1 MESVII
7 TKFEAKIG
15 EVIFQ
20 QENLFY
26 SVQYIVN
33 AIEDKFGDCFQES
46 FVEALRDEIETI
58 YLKYD
63 NFSWSVLEN
72 SFYLAIEEAPTFNAI
87 VFNYNGCD
95 WKLEWL
101 NEEIRTGAYNI

>member
-33 AIEDKFGDCFQES
+33 P
-46 FVEALRDEIETI
+46 
-58 YLKYD
+58 LKI
-63 NFSWSVLEN
+63 NLE
-72 SFYLAIEEAPTFNAI
+72 I
-87 VFNYNGCD
+87 VF
-95 WKLEWL
+95 KKVLL
-101 NEEIRTGAYNI
+101 KR